1 MTSLAATLTITWK
14 STGRTNVNYK
24 KWFEAAAIRACKTA
38 AQIGIVLI
46 GTEIVNIVSLDW
58 PYVLGCMAA
67 GFVVSMLT
75 SVAGIPEV
83 DGGASPLGKHIK
95 Q

>member
-1 MTSLAATLTITWK
+1 MKEWLK
-14 STGRTNVNYK
+14 C
-24 KWFEAAAIRACKTA
+24 AAIRAAKTA
-38 AQIGIVLI
+38 AQFGVVLI
-46 GTEIVNIVSLDW
+46 GSDMVNIVSLDW
-58 PYVLGCMAA
+58 PYIIGCMAS

-83 DGGASPLGKHIK
+83 DGGASPLGKHAG